1 MDTRD
6 PDNLRKMKFV
16 TIDWMTASAADYRPD
31 LEAGNVLYFPVTPF
45 TLAEESKSY
54 LRNVTFAGGAVHK
67 NIAYRP
73 ASDRVT
79 GVETD
84 PSQLERL
91 RAILRDYSRL
101 VVEFTGKLLPQ
112 YAASWKLDYAS
123 FRPVEEDGRN
133 LPVNKRNDLIH
144 TDAFPSRPTNGDL
157 ILRVFTNIHPTKTRN
172 WVTTD
177 PFALIAERYARDAGL
192 DQIAAGAASIGGKL
206 LNQSAR
212 ILHGM
217 GLPVIPR
224 SGYDRFMLRFH
235 EYLKRNEGFQRN
247 TPKYPFNF
255 PPGSTWL
262 TFTDVLPHSVL
273 SGQHALEQT
282 FIVARESL
290 ANPQS
295 APVAILERICGKPL
309 LQATATA

>member
-1 MDTRD
+1 
-6 PDNLRKMKFV
+6 MKFV
-16 TIDWMTASAADYRPD
+16 TIDWPSASSLDYRPD

-45 TLAEESKSY
+45 AFPEESKDY
-54 LRNVTFAGGAVHK
+54 LRNITFAGGAVHK

-79 GVETD
+79 GVETNS
-84 PSQLERL
+84 SQLEKL
-91 RAILRDYSRL
+91 RTILRDYSRT
-101 VVEFTGKLLPQ
+101 VVKFTAELLPQ
-112 YAASWKLDYAS
+112 YAAGWKLDYAS

-157 ILRVFTNIHPTKTRN
+157 ILRVFTNIHPSKTRN

-177 PFALIAERYARDAGL
+177 PFAEVAGRYARDAGL
-192 DQIAAGAASIGGKL
+192 EQIAAGASSIAGKL
-206 LNQSAR
+206 RNQSAR
-212 ILHGM
+212 VLHNLGI
-217 GLPVIPR
+217 PVVPR
-224 SGYDRFMLRFH
+224 CAYDRFMLHFH
-235 EYLKRNEGFQRN
+235 EYLKRNEAFQKS

-255 PPGSTWL
+255 PPGATWL

-282 FIVARESL
+282 FIIARTSL
-290 ANPQS
+290 ANTDN
-295 APVAILERICGKPL
+295 APVAILERLCGKPL
-309 LQATATA
+309 LDGTA

>member
-1 MDTRD
+1 
-6 PDNLRKMKFV
+6 MKFV
-16 TIDWMTASAADYRPD
+16 TLEWPAALAMDHRPE
-31 LEAGNVLYFPVTPF
+31 LEGGNVLYFPVTPF
-45 TLAEESKSY
+45 TFPEESKEY
-54 LRNVTFAGGAVHK
+54 LRNITFAGGAVHK

-84 PSQLERL
+84 SAQLEKL
-91 RAILRDYSRL
+91 RTILRDYSRA
-101 VVEFTGKLLPQ
+101 VVKFTAELLPR
-112 YAASWKLDYAS
+112 YAAGWKLDYAS
-123 FRPVEEDGRN
+123 FRPVEEDGRD

-177 PFALIAERYARDAGL
+177 PFAEVAGRYARDAGL
-192 DQIAAGAASIGGKL
+192 EQIAAGTSSVGGKL
-206 LNQSAR
+206 WNQSAR
-212 ILHGM
+212 VLHNL
-217 GLPVIPR
+217 GLPVVPR

-235 EYLKRNEGFQRN
+235 EYLKRNEAFQKS

-255 PPGSTWL
+255 PPGATWL

-282 FIVARESL
+282 FIISRTSL
-290 ANPQS
+290 ANLEN

-309 LQATATA
+309 LDATR

>member
-1 MDTRD
+1 
-6 PDNLRKMKFV
+6 MKFV
-16 TIDWMTASAADYRPD
+16 TLDWPAPARADYRLD
-31 LEAGNVLYFPVTPF
+31 LEAGNVLYFPTTPF
-45 TLAEESKSY
+45 PFPQDAKEY
-54 LRNVTFAGGAVHK
+54 LRNINFAGGAVHK

-79 GVETD
+79 GVEAD
-84 PSQLERL
+84 AAKLQRL
-91 RAILRDYSRL
+91 REILRDYSRA
-101 VVEFTGKLLPQ
+101 VVKFTGELLPE
-112 YAASWKLDYAS
+112 YAASWKLDYSS
-123 FRPVEEDGRN
+123 FRPVEEDGRD

-177 PFALIAERYARDAGL
+177 PFAQVAERYARAAGL
-192 DQIAAGAASIGGKL
+192 EQIASGASSLSGKL

-212 ILHGM
+212 ALQVI
-217 GLPVIPR
+217 GLPLVPR
-224 SGYDRFMLRFH
+224 SGYDQFMLRFH
-235 EYLKRNEGFQRN
+235 EYLKRNEAFQKN

-282 FIVARESL
+282 FIIARRSM
-290 ANPQS
+290 ANTEN
-295 APVAILERICGKPL
+295 APVAILERLCGKPL
-309 LQATATA
+309 LHPPARVA

>member
-1 MDTRD
+1 
-6 PDNLRKMKFV
+6 MKFV
-16 TIDWMTASAADYRPD
+16 TIDSPTSSLVDYRPD

-45 TLAEESKSY
+45 AFPEDSKEY
-54 LRNVTFAGGAVHK
+54 LRNITFAGRAVHK
-67 NIAYRP
+67 NVAYRP
-73 ASDRVT
+73 ATDRVT
-79 GVETD
+79 GVEAD
-84 PSQLERL
+84 AARIERL
-91 RAILRDYSRL
+91 RSILSEYSRS
-101 VVEFTGKLLPQ
+101 VVKFTGVLLPQ

-123 FRPVEEDGRN
+123 FRPLEEDGRN

-144 TDAFPSRPTNGDL
+144 TDAFPSRPTNGNL

-177 PFALIAERYARDAGL
+177 SFAQVAQRYAHDAGL
-192 DQIAAGAASIGGKL
+192 DQIAAGASSATGKL

-212 ILHGM
+212 LLHGI
-217 GLPVIPR
+217 GLPVVPR

-235 EYLKRNEGFQRN
+235 EYLKRNEGFQKN

-282 FIVARESL
+282 FIIALQSM
-290 ANPQS
+290 ANTQN
-295 APVAILERICGKPL
+295 APVAILERLCGKPL
-309 LQATATA
+309 LDGAAREPLAS

>member
-1 MDTRD
+1 MG
-6 PDNLRKMKFV
+6 NLEEMKFV
-16 TIDWMTASAADYRPD
+16 TVDWPASSAADYRPD

-45 TLAEESKSY
+45 SFAEGSKEY
-54 LRNVTFAGGAVHK
+54 LRNINFAGGAVHK
-67 NIAYRP
+67 NVAYRP

-79 GVETD
+79 GVEADTA
-84 PSQLERL
+84 QLEKL
-91 RAILRDYSRL
+91 RVILGDYSRS
-101 VVEFTGKLLPQ
+101 VVKFAAELLPQ
-112 YAASWKLDYAS
+112 YAAGWKLDYAS
-123 FRPVEEDGRN
+123 FRPVEEDGRD

-144 TDAFPSRPTNGDL
+144 TDAFPSRPTNGNL

-177 PFALIAERYARDAGL
+177 PFRDVADRYARDAGL
-192 DQIAAGAASIGGKL
+192 DKIAVGTSSKSGKL

-212 ILHGM
+212 LLHGI
-217 GLPVIPR
+217 GLPVVPR

-235 EYLKRNEGFQRN
+235 EYLKRNEEFQQN
-247 TPKYPFNF
+247 TPKYPFAF

-282 FIVARESL
+282 FIIARESM
-290 ANPQS
+290 ANTAD
-295 APVAILERICGKPL
+295 APVAILERLCGKPL
-309 LQATATA
+309 LLTDN

>member
-1 MDTRD
+1 
-6 PDNLRKMKFV
+6 MKFV
-16 TIDWMTASAADYRPD
+16 TLSWPASAAADYRPD
-31 LEAGNVLYFPVTPF
+31 LEAGNVLFFPDTPF
-45 TLAEESKSY
+45 TFPEDSKEY
-54 LRNVTFAGGAVHK
+54 LRNITFAGGAVHK

-73 ASDRVT
+73 VSDRVT

-84 PSQLERL
+84 SAQLEKL
-91 RAILRDYSRL
+91 RSILSDYSRGI
-101 VVEFTGKLLPQ
+101 VKFTGELLPQ
-112 YAASWKLDYAS
+112 YASTWKLDYAS
-123 FRPVEEDGRN
+123 FRPVEEDGRD

-157 ILRVFTNIHPTKTRN
+157 ILRVFTNIHPSKTRN

-177 PFALIAERYARDAGL
+177 PFEQIAARYARDAGL
-192 DQIAAGAASIGGKL
+192 ESIATGATSVSGKL

-212 ILHGM
+212 MLHGM
-217 GLPVIPR
+217 GLPVVPR

-235 EYLKRNEGFQRN
+235 EYLKRNQEFQQS

-282 FIVARESL
+282 FIIARKSM
-290 ANPQS
+290 ANS
-295 APVAILERICGKPL
+295 DKAPVAILERLCGKPL
-309 LQATATA
+309 LDLNGREQVA